1 MKRGTIVKVNDNC
14 NLEHLIGK
22 EGIVVGRSK
31 KTGYVEIYQKT
42 KEGFIV
48 NLFYKE
54 THLDIIEQPI
64 EV

>member
-1 MKRGTIVKVNDNC
+1 MKRGTLVRVNDNC

-22 EGIVVGRSK
+22 EGIVVGRHK
-31 KTGYVEIYQKT
+31 KTGYVQIYEKT

-48 NLFYKE
+48 DLFYKE
-54 THLDIIEQPI
+54 THLDIIEEPI